1 MSYFLGFLFS
11 WFLYVFAR
19 AHHRRHNPKNYNT
32 YVMINLLLVDVGQ
45 AGKAWAPPPC
55 PTSTSYKFNVDISN
69 SRKKGVLAGLC
80 PSSSPSL
87 NYFMSTLIQGSA
99 GRARDT
105 QGRDTPTKCFNDKVL
120 IFLWSIRGTAA
131 RARQGNQE
139 SHEP

>member
-1 MSYFLGFLFS
+1 MCVSR
-11 WFLYVFAR
+11 AR
-19 AHHRRHNPKNYNT
+19 DHRRHNPKNYNT

-99 GRARDT
+99 GTRS
-105 QGRDTPTKCFNDKVL
+105 GG
-120 IFLWSIRGTAA
+120 IFA
-131 RARQGNQE
+131 RANGTTKEPQE
-139 SHEP
+139 